1 MSTLHIVQEG
11 TGLAISTDEL
21 RDRLGGPALT
31 VVDVR
36 PLAAYNGWR
45 LRDEARGGHIPG
57 AVAFPGDWLR
67 TVDAPEV
74 ERLLRSKGV
83 EPGNATAPG
92 MCPPRASSR
101 RRQPLYAAS
110 GRTSTIV
117 STGSPSRWRSS
128 SVEMARPV
136 PSWTI

>member
-21 RDRLGGPALT
+21 RDRLGDPALT
-31 VVDVR
+31 IVDVR

-45 LRDEARGGHIPG
+45 LRGEARGGHIPG

-67 TVDAPEV
+67 SVDAPEI

-83 EPGNATAPG
+83 EPGRSIVIYGDGPDDTVPLASHLLRER
-92 MCPPRASSR
+92 PR
-101 RRQPLYAAS
+101 
-110 GRTSTIV
+110 GR
-117 STGSPSRWRSS
+117 PQL
-128 SVEMARPV
+128 
-136 PSWTI
+136 